1 VAFTLH
7 ITGPFGSKTVTVE
20 TEITIGRTE
29 LATIALDDSGL
40 SRINT
45 TFFVDD
51 GELLVADENSTN
63 GTFLNGERVEGRP
76 RILKNGDRLK
86 IGTHTEIRV
95 ETGAT
100 SRPHPAAD
108 PEPSQSAKGE
118 TRPVGSVPARSSAPM
133 AQSPPKPKVKAP
145 ISNTQTYLIVAS
157 AAMTLLIL
165 ILGGIGIYL
174 LVRDPKSGGRSGA
187 VVSTVIPVRVIDPLG
202 GEDED
207 DLDDLIASWETAEE
221 EIKSENVADISV
233 VSADAEIT
241 ELNVSSAQLETA
253 KRKAFEAR
261 QGETGIRPAGLS
273 VPKELF
279 GDGVIKQKM
288 KLREMNTA
296 GYRQP
301 LDFADLA
308 EKRQS
313 TDELQRLKE
322 MPMATDSF
330 YLDVGGS
337 AQDSPIMSFAFPNER
352 AEIGNGHP
360 KYQTLARLAENF
372 AGKKYDLNNAADR
385 KQMRMRLLRMFH
397 PRAQPILKELADA
410 YHGRFGRPLR
420 VTSLTR
426 SMDYQILLNS
436 GNANSFKVRGEGS
449 LPPHT
454 SGCAFDLARKHMTAD
469 EQNFVMAKLA
479 EMERAGKLDALIEYG
494 VNACFHIFIYSD
506 GNPPR
511 AYYFGPREY
520 ETIPLF
526 ASLTDAPHTH

>member
-1 VAFTLH
+1 MAFTLH

-20 TEITIGRTE
+20 TELTIGRTDQ
-29 LATIALDDSGL
+29 ANVALDDSGL

-63 GTFLNGERVEGRP
+63 GTYVNGERIEGRP
-76 RILKNGDRLK
+76 RILKSGDLLK
-86 IGTHTEIRV
+86 LGTHTEIRV
-95 ETGAT
+95 ETGAAST
-100 SRPHPAAD
+100 SQPSVVGER
-108 PEPSQSAKGE
+108 ESSQSPKAE
-118 TRPVGSVPARSSAPM
+118 TRPAGSVPAGTSAPK
-133 AQSPPKPKVKAP
+133 AKAKAKVQV
-145 ISNTQTYLIVAS
+145 SNTQTYLIVAS

-165 ILGGIGIYL
+165 IFGGIGIYL
-174 LVRDPKSGGRSGA
+174 LVRDPKGGGKSP
-187 VVSTVIPVRVIDPLG
+187 VIMSTVIPVRVIDPLG

-233 VSADAEIT
+233 ESTDAEIT
-241 ELNVSSAQLETA
+241 ELNVSAAQLESA
-253 KRKAFEAR
+253 KRKAFEPR
-261 QGETGIRPAGLS
+261 PGEGGIRPAGLN

-288 KLREMNTA
+288 KLKEMNTA

-301 LDFADLA
+301 MDFADLA
-308 EKRQS
+308 EKRMS
-313 TDELQRLKE
+313 TDPLQKLQE

-337 AQDSPIMSFAFPNER
+337 AQDSPINSFAFPNER
-352 AEIGNGHP
+352 AEIASGHP
-360 KYQTLARLAENF
+360 KYATIARLAENF

-385 KQMRMRLLRMFH
+385 KQMRMRLLRMFN
-397 PRAQPILKELADA
+397 PRAKPILKELSDA

-436 GNANSFKVRGEGS
+436 GNPNSFKVRGDGS

-454 SGCAFDLARKHMTAD
+454 SGCAFDLARKHMPAD

-479 EMERAGKLDALIEYG
+479 EMERDGKLDALIEYG
-494 VNACFHIFIYSD
+494 VNACFHIFIYND

-526 ASLTDAPHTH
+526 ASLIDTPDEN

>member
-1 VAFTLH
+1 MAFTLH

-20 TEITIGRTE
+20 SELTVGRTE
-29 LATIALDDSGL
+29 QATVALDDSGL
-40 SRINT
+40 SRVNT

-63 GTFLNGERVEGRP
+63 GTFLNGERIEGRP
-76 RILKNGDRLK
+76 RALKSGDRLK
-86 IGTHTEIRV
+86 LGTHTEIRV
-95 ETGAT
+95 ETGA
-100 SRPHPAAD
+100 P
-108 PEPSQSAKGE
+108 PESKVSPSAETASSQSTNAE
-118 TRPVGSVPARSSAPM
+118 TQPVSSKALNAPA
-133 AQSPPKPKVKAP
+133 QKPKAKTKARV
-145 ISNTQTYLIVAS
+145 SNTQTYLIVAS

-165 ILGGIGIYL
+165 ILGGVGIYL
-174 LVRDPKSGGRSGA
+174 LVRDPKSGSRSPA
-187 VVSTVIPVRVIDPLG
+187 IVSTVIPVRVIDPLG

-207 DLDDLIASWETAEE
+207 DLDDLITSWETAEE

-233 VSADAEIT
+233 ESADAEIT
-241 ELNVSSAQLETA
+241 ELNVSAAQLETA
-253 KRKAFEAR
+253 KRKAFEPR
-261 QGETGIRPAGLS
+261 PGEGGIRPAGLN

-288 KLREMNTA
+288 KLRDMNTA

-308 EKRQS
+308 EKRMS
-313 TDELQRLKE
+313 TDPLQRLQE

-337 AQDSPIMSFAFPNER
+337 AQDSPINSFAFPNER
-352 AEIGNGHP
+352 AEISSGHP
-360 KYQTLARLAENF
+360 KFTTLVKLAENF

-385 KQMRMRLLRMFH
+385 KQMRMRLLRMFN
-397 PRAQPILKELADA
+397 PRAKPILKELSDA
-410 YHGRFGRPLR
+410 YHGKFGRPLR

-454 SGCAFDLARKHMTAD
+454 SGCAFDLARKHMPAE

-479 EMERAGKLDALIEYG
+479 EMERDNKLDALIEYG
-494 VNACFHIFIYSD
+494 VNACFHIFIYYD
-506 GNPPR
+506 GNAPR

-526 ASLTDAPHTH
+526 ASLVDTPDVD